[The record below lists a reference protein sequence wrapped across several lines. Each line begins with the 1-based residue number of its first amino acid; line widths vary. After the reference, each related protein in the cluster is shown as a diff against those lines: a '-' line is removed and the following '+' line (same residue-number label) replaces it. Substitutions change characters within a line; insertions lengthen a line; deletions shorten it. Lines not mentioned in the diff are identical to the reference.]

1 MHNGKIAAI
10 TRVGKPRQKETGFP
24 ILWWKRLLV
33 TNSLS
38 LGLRKKRSILSS
50 QATASKEGLQPRLK
64 KRE

>member
-1 MHNGKIAAI
+1 
-10 TRVGKPRQKETGFP
+10 
-24 ILWWKRLLV
+24 LWWKRLLV

>member
-1 MHNGKIAAI
+1 
-10 TRVGKPRQKETGFP
+10 
-24 ILWWKRLLV
+24 LWWKRLLV

-38 LGLRKKRSILSS
+38 LGLRKKRFVLSS